1 LKLLGSKPL
10 IKLLHHTA
18 DVGAAVE
25 PVDVNTALLLALAF
39 GVVPL
44 FLGLANSRLSFRFH
58 DSVKAFIVG
67 AAFGI
72 TILSI
77 WDLFQGASGLGLNLG
92 PESSNIQS
100 LLLLAF
106 SIGLFVSFVVERSNK
121 SMGNAQIQITSY
133 AVAYAFAMIV
143 GFHAFAEG
151 IIIGFDLQS
160 GYAFTFT
167 QRTVQALSFILHKV
181 AEGIVI
187 SVPIMLIRPRSDVFI
202 LAGIIGSMPLLVG
215 IALAYIGIPGSLASY
230 AFALAVGGSTYI
242 LLRLGYISY
251 RVAGSKMLLLA
262 GIIVGLL
269 FMYFAGWIHT
279 IEI

>member
-1 LKLLGSKPL
+1 M
-10 IKLLHHTA
+10 IKLLHHT
-18 DVGAAVE
+18 VNVSTAVQ
-25 PVDVNTALLLALAF
+25 PLDVNTAILLALAF
-39 GVVPL
+39 GAAPL
-44 FLGLANSRLSFRFH
+44 FLGLTNSILSLRYS
-58 DSVKAFIVG
+58 DSLKIFLVG
-67 AAFGI
+67 LAFGI

-92 PESSNIQS
+92 PQSINIQS

-106 SIGLFVSFVVERSNK
+106 GIGLFVPFVVERANSPT
-121 SMGNAQIQITSY
+121 SSARTQFTSY

-167 QRTVQALSFILHKV
+167 QRSVQALSFILHKI

-187 SVPIMLIRPRSDVFI
+187 SIPIMLIRPRTDVFV

-215 IALAYIGIPGSLASY
+215 IALAYIGISGSVVSY
-230 AFALAVGGSTYI
+230 AFALGVGGSAYI
-242 LLRLGYISY
+242 LLRLGYMSSGIS
-251 RVAGSKMLLLA
+251 GNKILMFA
-262 GIIVGLL
+262 GIVVGAI
-269 FMYFAGWIHT
+269 FIYFAGWIHT

>member
-1 LKLLGSKPL
+1 L
-10 IKLLHHTA
+10 IKLLSQTV
-18 DVGAAVE
+18 DVGAPVA
-25 PVDVNTALLLALAF
+25 PVDINTALLLALAF
-39 GVVPL
+39 GVAPL
-44 FLGLANSRLSFRFH
+44 FLGLVNSRLSYRLGDFG
-58 DSVKAFIVG
+58 KIFIVG

-72 TILSI
+72 TILSVS
-77 WDLFQGASGLGLNLG
+77 DLFQGASGLGLNLG
-92 PESSNIQS
+92 PESIQIQS

-106 SIGLFVSFVVERSNK
+106 GIGLLASFAIERSYK
-121 SMGNAQIQITSY
+121 QMGNGQIQVTSY
-133 AVAYAFAMIV
+133 AVAYVFAMVV

-151 IIIGFDLQS
+151 IVIGFDLQS

-167 QRTVQALSFILHKV
+167 QRSIQALSFILHKV

-187 SVPIMLIRPRSDVFI
+187 SIPIMLIKPRSDVFV

-215 IALAYIGIPGSLASY
+215 IALAYLGFSGSLASY

-251 RVAGSKMLLLA
+251 SMPGNKMLLFA

>member
-1 LKLLGSKPL
+1 M

-18 DVGAAVE
+18 DVGTAVL

-39 GVVPL
+39 GAAPL
-44 FLGLANSRLSFRFH
+44 FLGLANSISSIRYG
-58 DSVKAFIVG
+58 DSSKTFILG
-67 AAFGI
+67 LAFGI

-77 WDLFQGASGLGLNLG
+77 WDLFQGASGLGINLG
-92 PESSNIQS
+92 PESAGIQS

-106 SIGLFVSFVVERSNK
+106 GVGLFVPFVVERSNS
-121 SMGNAQIQITSY
+121 SMGSTQTRFTSY

-167 QRTVQALSFILHKV
+167 QRTVQALSFILHKI

-187 SVPIMLIRPRSDVFI
+187 SIPIMLIRPKKDVFVI
-202 LAGIIGSMPLLVG
+202 AGIIGSVPLLVG
-215 IALAYIGIPGSLASY
+215 IALAYIGVSGSLVSY
-230 AFALAVGGSTYI
+230 AFALGVGGSAYI
-242 LLRLGYISY
+242 LLRLGHMSSSISGN
-251 RVAGSKMLLLA
+251 RMLLLA
-262 GIIVGLL
+262 GIIVGAI
-269 FMYFAGWIHT
+269 FIYFAGWIHT

>member
-1 LKLLGSKPL
+1 L

-18 DVGAAVE
+18 DIGTALE
-25 PVDVNTALLLALAF
+25 PVDVNTTLLLALAF
-39 GVVPL
+39 GVAPL
-44 FLGLANSRLSFRFH
+44 FLGLANSRLSFGVGN
-58 DSVKAFIVG
+58 SAKIFIIG
-67 AAFGI
+67 TAFGI

-92 PESSNIQS
+92 PEAISIQL
-100 LLLLAF
+100 LLLLAVSVGF
-106 SIGLFVSFVVERSNK
+106 LVPFAIAGPKFRSINSS
-121 SMGNAQIQITSY
+121 QIQINPY
-133 AVAYAFAMIV
+133 ALAYVFAMII

-167 QRTVQALSFILHKV
+167 QRTVQALSFVLHKI

-187 SVPIMLIRPRSDVFI
+187 SIPIMLTRPRSDAFV

-215 IALAYIGIPGSLASY
+215 IALAYIGLPGSLASY
-230 AFALAVGGSTYI
+230 AFALATGGSAYI
-242 LLRLGYISY
+242 LLRFGYTLY
-251 RVAGSKMLLLA
+251 TMQGSKMPLFA
-262 GIIVGLL
+262 GVIVGLL

>member
-1 LKLLGSKPL
+1 L
-10 IKLLHHTA
+10 IKLLSQTV
-18 DVGAAVE
+18 DVGAPVA
-25 PVDVNTALLLALAF
+25 PVDINTALLLALAF
-39 GVVPL
+39 GVAPL
-44 FLGLANSRLSFRFH
+44 FLGLVNSRLSYRLGDF
-58 DSVKAFIVG
+58 SKIFIVG

-72 TILSI
+72 TILSVS
-77 WDLFQGASGLGLNLG
+77 DLFQGASGLGLNLG
-92 PESSNIQS
+92 PESIQIQS

-106 SIGLFVSFVVERSNK
+106 GIGLLASFALGRSYK
-121 SMGNAQIQITSY
+121 QMGNGQIQVTSY
-133 AVAYAFAMIV
+133 AVAYVFAMVV

-151 IIIGFDLQS
+151 IVIGFDLQS

-167 QRTVQALSFILHKV
+167 QRSIQALSFILHKV

-187 SVPIMLIRPRSDVFI
+187 SIPIMLIKPRSDVFV

-215 IALAYIGIPGSLASY
+215 IALAYMGFSGSLASY

-251 RVAGSKMLLLA
+251 SMPGNKMLLFA
-262 GIIVGLL
+262 GIIVGLV

>member
-1 LKLLGSKPL
+1 MF
-10 IKLLHHTA
+10 KLLHHTA
-18 DVGAAVE
+18 DVGVAVE
-25 PVDVNTALLLALAF
+25 PIDINTAILLALAF

-44 FLGLANSRLSFRFH
+44 FLGLANSRLSFGF
-58 DSVKAFIVG
+58 SNSTKAFIVG
-67 AAFGI
+67 TAFGI

-92 PESSNIQS
+92 PESIGIQL

-106 SIGLFVSFVVERSNK
+106 GIGLVVSFIVERTSK
-121 SMGNAQIQITSY
+121 YVGNSQVQLTSY
-133 AVAYAFAMIV
+133 AIAYAFAMIV

-151 IIIGFDLQS
+151 IVIGFDLQS
-160 GYAFTFT
+160 GYAFTFM
-167 QRTVQALSFILHKV
+167 QRSIQALSFILHKI

-187 SVPIMLIRPRSDVFI
+187 SIPIMLIRPRADVFVI
-202 LAGIIGSMPLLVG
+202 AGIVGSIPLLVG
-215 IALAYIGIPGSLASY
+215 ITLAYIGISGSLASY
-230 AFALAVGGSTYI
+230 AFALGLGGSTYI

-251 RVAGSKMLLLA
+251 GLSERKMLLFA
-262 GIIVGLL
+262 GIMVGML